1 MDEQHS
7 EESAADGK
15 QERSTQKIRWNI
27 NVNRSTAQLD
37 QNQKLISALKKLE
50 ANLKVEKSIRKKKN
64 KEQKLTK

>member
-1 MDEQHS
+1 MDFIIMDEQHS

-37 QNQKLISALKKLE
+37 QN
-50 ANLKVEKSIRKKKN
+50 
-64 KEQKLTK
+64 